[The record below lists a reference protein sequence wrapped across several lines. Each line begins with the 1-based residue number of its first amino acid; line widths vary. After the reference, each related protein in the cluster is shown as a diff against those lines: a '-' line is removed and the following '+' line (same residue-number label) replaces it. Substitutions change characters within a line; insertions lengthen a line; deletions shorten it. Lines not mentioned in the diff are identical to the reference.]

1 MPDMQVLPPDELP
14 LADARA
20 LVGRWFRAARPVVS
34 PLAAVGFSGSPL
46 FRVEAGDATYVLKA
60 FPPGTTPGRVAF
72 VHAAVGH
79 IRSQGVGELPAVRLT
94 LAGET
99 CVEDDRGH
107 SWELQD
113 FVPGESTPHPT
124 ADQAAAALAVLARL
138 HLAAATLPENPP
150 DRGPSPGIARRI
162 EQARDMLS
170 RPWGR
175 LGASAATDPVLAAR
189 IAGFRDRAAAVVEA
203 GPGAHAVAAVAA
215 LEPAVQARQTVLRD
229 LWAPHVLFETATSTR
244 VVGVVDCHAMGI
256 DTPATDVA
264 RLLGSWAV
272 EAGFEAGGAW
282 EAGLAAYDRIRPRPP
297 AERRLV
303 PFLAASGVVFG
314 LDNWFRWIFEQGRRF
329 SNHAA
334 VAMRV
339 ERLTLALPTA
349 LDTLRTTLPASRV

>member
-1 MPDMQVLPPDELP
+1 MPDMQVLPPDQLP

-20 LVGRWFRAARPVVS
+20 LVGHWFRAARPVVS

-46 FRVEAGDATYVLKA
+46 FRVEAGGATYVLKA
-60 FPPGTTPGRVAF
+60 FPSGTTPGRVAF

-79 IRSQGVGELPAVRLT
+79 IRSQGVGEVPAVRPT
-94 LAGET
+94 LSGET

-113 FVPGESTPHPT
+113 FVPGESTAHPT

-162 EQARDMLS
+162 EQARGMLS

-175 LGASAATDPVLAAR
+175 LEASARSDQLLAAR
-189 IAGFRDRAAAVVEA
+189 LAGFRDRAAAFVES
-203 GPGAHAVAAVAA
+203 GMGGDTVAAVAA
-215 LEPAVQARQTVLRD
+215 LEPAVLSRQTVLRD
-229 LWAPHVLFETATSTR
+229 LWAPHVLFAAATSTR
-244 VVGVVDCHAMGI
+244 VMGVVDCHAMGI

-272 EAGFEAGGAW
+272 EVGFEAGGAW
-282 EAGLAAYDRIRPRPP
+282 EAGLAAYETIRPLPP
-297 AERRLV
+297 AECRLV

-339 ERLTLALPTA
+339 ERLTQALPTA
-349 LDTLRTTLPASRV
+349 LDTLRRTLPASRV